1 VDAEREDRAMCLA
14 FPGRVTEVA
23 PDGAMVST
31 EGRLR
36 HASTLLHPDVR
47 PGEWVIVAA
56 GSIVR
61 RLDDAEAEAIRQALT
76 AAIDRT
82 ATLKEDLDGDS

>member
-1 VDAEREDRAMCLA
+1 MCLA
-14 FPGRVTEVA
+14 FPGRVTDVD

-36 HASTLLHPDVR
+36 RASTLLHPDVR

-61 RLDDAEAEAIRQALT
+61 RIDDAEADAIRQTLN

-82 ATLKEDLDGDS
+82 AKLKGDLDGDS